1 MLEIAHAEHTAKTS
15 VLTSCNRL
23 VINKPISC
31 RLRSHGLR
39 QLVDDKCV
47 ASYQF
52 VIHRLATSVSTSSN
66 KSANDN
72 LQQVYNVFG
81 SFLEFSCVAMYA
93 KAQKTC
99 QASRDIVKISMN
111 TE

>member
-1 MLEIAHAEHTAKTS
+1 MLEIAHVEHTAKTC
-15 VLTSCNRL
+15 VLASCNRL
-23 VINKPISC
+23 VINKPMSC

-72 LQQVYNVFG
+72 L
-81 SFLEFSCVAMYA
+81 
-93 KAQKTC
+93 
-99 QASRDIVKISMN
+99 
-111 TE
+111 